1 MLHKGSYL
9 ALMILLGKSASVK
22 VIWQG
27 VGGVSYK
34 DGSIEDPVPTGNP
47 VSMHV
52 RVQFGM
58 IFGN

>member
-34 DGSIEDPVPTGNP
+34 DGSIEDPVPTGINACKG
-47 VSMHV
+47 
-52 RVQFGM
+52 QFGM